1 MAATRDLD
9 QIRRTPAYTF
19 GEAAHYLRL
28 PLSTLRAWCLG
39 QQKFRGVIRLDGKRG
54 EGPSFLNL
62 VEAHVL
68 AAIRRVHGVPMHEVR
83 PALAYVQKEL
93 GIHRPLADAKFET
106 DGVSLFVEKIG
117 QLVNVSKGGQLAI
130 AELLGTYLKRVERDT
145 RGIPIKLFPFTGKS
159 TTPDTPTPVE
169 INPTVAFGRPVLRDR
184 GIATAILADRFKGGD
199 TFAELAADYDVAQE
213 EIEEAIR
220 VELYNRDAA

>member
-1 MAATRDLD
+1 MAKRDLD
-9 QIRRTPAYTF
+9 LLRRTPAYTF

-39 QQKFRGVIRLDGKRG
+39 QQRFRGIIRLDGERG

-62 VEAHVL
+62 VEAHIL
-68 AAIRRVHGVPMHEVR
+68 AAIRRIHGVPMHQVR
-83 PALAYVQKEL
+83 PALTYVQKEL
-93 GIHRPLADAKFET
+93 GIERPLADAGFET
-106 DGVSLFVEKIG
+106 DGVSLFVQQLG
-117 QLVNVSKGGQLAI
+117 RLVNVSKNGQLAI

-145 RGIPIKLFPFTGKS
+145 RGIPIKLFPFTRKLA
-159 TTPDTPTPVE
+159 TADAPAPVE
-169 INPTVAFGRPVLRDR
+169 INPTIAFGRPVLRDR
-184 GIATAILADRFKGGD
+184 GVATAVLADRFKAGD